1 MNGNKEV
8 NNNGQQMVL
17 DCTEG
22 VQENNA
28 DFSVDCD
35 GTLLGKQRVSIL
47 TNELDV
53 HPAEVL
59 ATQLDRASI
68 LVNTMGELYNTSS
81 ENFAGGNGF
90 IAHALVAITTLL
102 NDAKLALENLH
113 QTCDLNIVRS
123 VVQDTTSTNE
133 IHEAPLVFPPPTEL
147 WPSETEML
155 ADEQIQSDENSVQFS
170 GAGAVTAAAQDD
182 NEFAQSY
189 LELLRKLTAAE
200 VFAAEQQAL
209 SPPGT
214 AQNLLPLLRS
224 LREEFQKLHRVA

>member
-1 MNGNKEV
+1 LI
-8 NNNGQQMVL
+8 VL
-17 DCTEG
+17 
-22 VQENNA
+22 VA
-28 DFSVDCD
+28 
-35 GTLLGKQRVSIL
+35 LLGKQRVSIL

-68 LVNTMGELYNTSS
+68 LVNTMGELYNHSS
-81 ENFAGGNGF
+81 ESFAAGNGF
-90 IAHALVAITTLL
+90 IVHALVAVTTLL
-102 NDAKLALENLH
+102 GDAKLALENLH
-113 QTCDLNIVRS
+113 RNCDLS
-123 VVQDTTSTNE
+123 VIGSVAQDTTSANE
-133 IHEAPLVFPPPTEL
+133 IHETPLVFPPEAEV
-147 WPSETEML
+147 WQSDMEML
-155 ADEQIQSDENSVQFS
+155 AEELLQSDDDVTQIADAS
-170 GAGAVTAAAQDD
+170 AVTQDD
-182 NEFAQSY
+182 SEFAQSY